1 MTYAI
6 NKSDGTKLVDIL
18 DGTIDQTTDLKLI
31 GKNSI
36 TFGEALNEDLVF
48 LLENFSNSRPP
59 NRPITG
65 QLWYNT
71 AESRLQVYTG
81 VITGWR
87 ATGAPVVSQDQPIN
101 LITGDFWI
109 NSYDKQL
116 YFYDGSALT
125 LAGPIWKNSQGKTG
139 FIAETLF
146 DEFNNPKPVLQLFVN
161 NSLLGIFSSA
171 EFVPS
176 PSLTGFSSIG
186 KGYTASSAVSTTFN
200 VETINSQKLAGI
212 SGNNY
217 LRRDINSTMNGKLSI
232 SSNLGITIGSTSNVD
247 FKVSGFALQI
257 ENTKE
262 NGDIAIISKNSGGS
276 NSNIYINAT
285 TGYVGILTNTPQN
298 ELDVNGDV
306 RIRGNLEV
314 DGKVISAPVS
324 LTLIDNDI
332 LGDVNGYTVSILND
346 VASTDHYLN
355 NQLAVVHYQ
364 HIGVSGA
371 SVSITRYLRQFVISN
386 GTWTFDTN
394 LTSSV

>member
-1 MTYAI
+1 MTYTI

-36 TFGEALNEDLVF
+36 TFGEAYNENLIF
-48 LLENFSNSRPP
+48 LLENFSNSLPP
-59 NRPITG
+59 DRPITG

-71 AESRLQVYTG
+71 AEARLQVYTG
-81 VITGWR
+81 SIAGWR
-87 ATGAPVVSQDQPIN
+87 ATGAPIVSQDQPIN

-116 YFYDGSALT
+116 YFYDGSTLT

-146 DEFNNPKPVLQLFVN
+146 DEFNNPKPVLQLYVN

-176 PSLTGFSSIG
+176 PALNGFASIG
-186 KGYTASSAVSTTFN
+186 KGYTASSVVSTTFN
-200 VETINSQKLAGI
+200 VESINSQKLAGI

-217 LRRDINSTMNGKLSI
+217 LRRDINATMNGKLSVAT
-232 SSNLGITIGSTSNVD
+232 NLGITIGSTSNVD

-285 TGYVGILTNTPQN
+285 TGYVGILTNTPQK
-298 ELDVNGDV
+298 ELDVNGNV
-306 RIRGNLEV
+306 RIRGDLEV
-314 DGKVISAPVS
+314 NGKTISAPVS

-332 LGDVNGYTVSILND
+332 VGDVNGYTESILED
-346 VASTDHYLN
+346 IASPNHYLD
-355 NQLAVVHYQ
+355 NQLALVHYQ
-364 HIGVSGA
+364 HMGISG
-371 SVSITRYLRQFVISN
+371 SSITVTRYLKQFIVTN
-386 GTWTFDTN
+386 GHWTFDTD